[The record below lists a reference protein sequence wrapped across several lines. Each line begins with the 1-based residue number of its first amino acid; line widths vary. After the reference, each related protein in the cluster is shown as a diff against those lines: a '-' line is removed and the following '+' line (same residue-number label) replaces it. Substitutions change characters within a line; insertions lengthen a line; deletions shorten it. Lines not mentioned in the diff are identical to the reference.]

1 MRFCWRIYTNLFQ
14 NEVLKGITFG
24 IRKGEVLGLLGS
36 NGAGKST
43 LMKIVA
49 GVYRLDQGHIYVDDK
64 EVAIKA
70 PLTPL
75 PVALQWFIRSFL

>member
-1 MRFCWRIYTNLFQ
+1 MVDEKGYALLLEDIHKSFFQ

-64 EVAIKA
+64 EVAIK
-70 PLTPL
+70 LSL
-75 PVALQWFIRSFL
+75 IHI